1 MPSDEQKHIKYA
13 SYILTL
19 TISRFFELISIL
31 LVALSFRRT
40 LIPVTL
46 YSFLVLFASLFNER
60 LILLVVGSFRSK
72 LNLMNFV
79 IACNRFAMLAFGT
92 FLLIKEYSGSFIYK
106 CFIFLGLTSCTIVL
120 KVSIALFL
128 LTFRNDWLRVLS
140 NSQQSVKV
148 HFDRVMYAYS
158 VIISLLLPVICGFL
172 MTRITV
178 YECAK
183 LLIYASLC
191 GVLIEM
197 SLYLKLYNTCFAL
210 HLPRSQFTSELMDH
224 SLLNEAQPMIG
235 VLTTPTTY
243 SSPMA
248 TFNYSLTSRPLTR
261 ILAYVKRKPVPVLVT
276 FGVQLINVSLITI
289 GPHMVWFLLRSD
301 ISPTLIG
308 VAKML
313 QTLFTLH
320 PTVSAPRSFT
330 FTCLGSLAA
339 ITSLGL
345 LKFDHV
351 QSPWW
356 IHIFVFSVVLA
367 RSGIPTIN
375 LVGEQFVEEY
385 LADDEMYRLYRE
397 NAVWLGTQCE
407 MGVHLL
413 TIIWPH
419 KNQFFWPMIVSAVL
433 TITGMAVILRV
444 IKMHLT
450 TS

>member
-1 MPSDEQKHIKYA
+1 MPSDEQKHIMYA

-19 TISRFFELISIL
+19 TLSRFFELISIL
-31 LVALSFRRT
+31 LFALSFRKT

-46 YSFLVLFASLFNER
+46 YSFMVLFASLFNER
-60 LILLVVGSFRSK
+60 LLLLIVGSFRSK

-79 IACNRFAMLAFGT
+79 IVSTRLSMFLFGT
-92 FLLIKEYSGSFIYK
+92 FLLIKDYYSSSFYK
-106 CFIFLGLTSCTIVL
+106 CFVFLGLTSCTIGL
-120 KVSIALFL
+120 KVSLALFQ

-148 HFDRVMYAYS
+148 YFDHVTHAYS
-158 VIISLLLPVICGFL
+158 VIISLLLPVISGFL
-172 MTRITV
+172 MTKITV
-178 YECAK
+178 HECAR
-183 LLIYASLC
+183 LLIYASIL
-191 GVLIEM
+191 GILIET
-197 SLYLKLYNTCFAL
+197 SLFYKLYNTCFAL
-210 HLPRSQFTSELMDH
+210 HLPRSQFASELVDH
-224 SLLNEAQPMIG
+224 SLLIEAQPMIG
-235 VLTTPTTY
+235 VLTTPTVY
-243 SSPMA
+243 SSPMT
-248 TFNYSLTSRPLTR
+248 TFNYSFTSRPLTR

-289 GPHMVWFLLRSD
+289 GPHMVWFLLRSNL
-301 ISPTLIG
+301 SPTVVG
-308 VAKML
+308 FAKML

-330 FTCLGSLAA
+330 FTCVGSLAA
-339 ITSLGL
+339 MISLGL

-356 IHIFVFSVVLA
+356 IHIFAFSVVLA

-397 NAVWLGTQCE
+397 NAAWLGTQCE
-407 MGVHLL
+407 MSVHLL
-413 TIIWPH
+413 TIIWHH
-419 KNQFFWPMIVSAVL
+419 KDQFFWPMTVSATL
-433 TITGMAVILRV
+433 TIAGMAVILQV